1 MKPAHSWKDC
11 TDSRKVE
18 YTAVHAG
25 ISIREAAGSHF
36 ILEAPNGDKMTAYHG
51 EISTGVACK
60 VFKWLKQHG
69 AIMLVPLICGLAY
82 IVFMA

>member
-18 YTAVHAG
+18 YTAHHAG
-25 ISIREAAGSHF
+25 IVTYEAAGSHF
-36 ILEAPNGDKMTAYHG
+36 ILEAPNGDKIAAYHG

-60 VFKWLKQHG
+60 LFKFFKQHG
-69 AIMLVPLICGLAY
+69 AIMTVLLLPLIYALWH
-82 IVFMA
+82 I